1 MCPANKKVRFM
12 RAFLLAFGGKL
23 MRTHEG
29 VSLNRSLQAGGE
41 RRLRGTSKQT
51 RSAERKRSQSFAPA
65 TQDKPSERAVF
76 LRQQV
81 S

>member
-1 MCPANKKVRFM
+1 M

-29 VSLNRSLQAGGE
+29 VSLNRSVQAGGE

-51 RSAERKRSQSFAPA
+51 RSAERKRSQSSAPA
-65 TQDKPSERAVF
+65 SQDKVLVIIRLSAIKSRM
-76 LRQQV
+76 LKC
-81 S
+81 